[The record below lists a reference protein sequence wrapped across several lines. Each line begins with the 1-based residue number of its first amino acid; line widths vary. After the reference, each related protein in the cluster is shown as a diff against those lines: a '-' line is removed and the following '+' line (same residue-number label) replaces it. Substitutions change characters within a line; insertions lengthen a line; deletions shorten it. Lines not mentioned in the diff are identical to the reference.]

1 MAENLAKMLT
11 VILVVTAVA
20 MEAQPV
26 DSAFAIPIYHCTLPE
41 CIAGY
46 LEEHWK
52 LGLRGRPG
60 GSNNQKEKGRKEK
73 GKREPE
79 KKEDSTG
86 EGPEREPVVED
97 QVLEGSL
104 QENAR
109 TSNFDESKLD
119 VRPSCST
126 N

>member
-1 MAENLAKMLT
+1 
-11 VILVVTAVA
+11 
-20 MEAQPV
+20 
-26 DSAFAIPIYHCTLPE
+26 
-41 CIAGY
+41 

-104 QENAR
+104 QEMLSR
-109 TSNFDESKLD
+109 SFPWSKNWRLLMLRSSLLR
-119 VRPSCST
+119 VS
-126 N
+126 